1 MKKPLRSGG
10 SHDNYPGRYGRRA
23 STKFS
28 KNLIVIAISIII
40 VLVVVAVIFV
50 SRLLSV
56 DSASTIKTDVP
67 IATDFSQETLA
78 RPLATA
84 SNIPDI
90 PAFSTPFPIDV
101 PYLQQYMFSLINQ
114 DRQSKGLSILRWDD
128 IASTAG
134 LNHAREM
141 TTFQYMSHWNL
152 DGYGPDYRYTQARG
166 VNISRENVYSY
177 VHSPGGGPKSAQ
189 DWETIIQSA
198 QKAFMESPGHRE
210 NILDAAHTHVGIGIA
225 YDPIAGR
232 LSIAQEFVDRYLI
245 IQPMP
250 VTAMLN
256 QNVEVD
262 GKLAEGLSNP
272 VINLAYESLPA
283 SKSVDELNQTST
295 YSSPAQI
302 YQVVPLNVDANGNF
316 SSTISIN
323 NQNQPGLYHI
333 YIGADDQYGMGRLIL
348 DFVIKVSIP

>member
-1 MKKPLRSGG
+1 
-10 SHDNYPGRYGRRA
+10 
-23 STKFS
+23 
-28 KNLIVIAISIII
+28 
-40 VLVVVAVIFV
+40 
-50 SRLLSV
+50 
-56 DSASTIKTDVP
+56 
-67 IATDFSQETLA
+67 
-78 RPLATA
+78 
-84 SNIPDI
+84 
-90 PAFSTPFPIDV
+90 
-101 PYLQQYMFSLINQ
+101 MFSLINQ